1 MERLVSSQHRE
12 DGLHD
17 PQTFLFPC
25 LCFLTTSLCCMIVLF
40 TPHTPIASPDREG
53 RFVFKYRTP
62 LWILQI
68 LLVIQRF
75 LLTFEVTHIFSI
87 QILIPFST
95 LMAIIFD
102 NYHMSESKLKVRCW
116 LALYFL
122 LLIYTLWYLQNTW
135 YSILSCICSI
145 CILIL
150 SILRSTFPFQEYHQN
165 PPNAEYTCNLL
176 SYLSFTFLNENLVQ
190 PAVQSKQLEMK
201 NIPNLCDFDT
211 CAYVWNQYQQ
221 HYQSKASLSWNIFR
235 VVAVQW
241 YIQGFFAFIYSLLI
255 FVPPLALQKLLF
267 YLSEE
272 QLGFSYMSY
281 RIPLLLLFLII
292 CPLLAS
298 ICENLHNNYGRHVG
312 IQTRALIQSLLYAKL
327 LKLDPNIIHDGAG
340 RLNNLISTDVLYILN
355 FTANSHQIWMTCLQI
370 CTCVFLLYQTL
381 GLSSMGGVAVLF
393 VCLPLGGIINEKYAN

>member
-1 MERLVSSQHRE
+1 MERVISSQHQE
-12 DGLHD
+12 DLLYD

-25 LCFLTTSLCCMIVLF
+25 LCLLTTVICCLIVLF
-40 TPHTPIASPDREG
+40 TPHTPSTSPDREG

-62 LWILQI
+62 LWMLQI
-68 LLVIQRF
+68 LLIVQRF

-87 QILIPFST
+87 QILVPFST

-102 NYHMSESKLKVRCW
+102 NYHISESKLKVRCW

-122 LLIYTLWYLQNTW
+122 LFIYTLSYLQKTW

-145 CILIL
+145 SICVL
-150 SILRSTFPFQEYHQN
+150 SILRSVYPFQEYHQN

-176 SYLSFTFLNENLVQ
+176 SYISFTFLNEILVQ
-190 PAVQSKQLEMK
+190 PAVQSKQLEME

-211 CAYVWNQYQQ
+211 CAYVWNRYHQ

-235 VVAVQW
+235 VVAIQW
-241 YIQGFFAFIYSLLI
+241 CIQGFFAFIYSLLI

-272 QLGFSYMSY
+272 QLGLSYMSY
-281 RIPLLLLFLII
+281 RIPLLLLLLII
-292 CPLLAS
+292 CPLFAS
-298 ICENLHNNYGRHVG
+298 ISENLHNNYGRHVG
-312 IQTRALIQSLLYAKL
+312 IQIRALIQSLLYAKL

-370 CTCVFLLYQTL
+370 CICIFLLYQTL
-381 GLSSMGGVAVLF
+381 GLSSIGGVAVLF
-393 VCLPLGGIINEKYAN
+393 VCLPLGGIINEK